1 MRGTYVRALHD
12 GVDEVVWSGEDRLLL
27 YEADRKGW
35 MGMVG
40 ERRHW
45 LMPEDEVACRCYDC
59 RKESE
64 NGRGLWWV
72 RNVGPIRDL
81 EMNVPT
87 EKAST

>member
-1 MRGTYVRALHD
+1 MRGTYVRACNEC
-12 GVDEVVWSGEDRLLL
+12 VDEMVGSGQDGLLL
-27 YEADRKGW
+27 HEADRKGW

-45 LMPEDEVACRCYDC
+45 LMTENEVACRCYDC

-87 EKAST
+87 EKA